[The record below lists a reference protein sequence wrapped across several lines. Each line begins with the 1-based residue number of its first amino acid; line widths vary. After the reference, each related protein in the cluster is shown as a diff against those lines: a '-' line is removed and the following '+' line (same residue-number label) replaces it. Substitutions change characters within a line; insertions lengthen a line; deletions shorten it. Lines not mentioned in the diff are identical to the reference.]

1 MKNPWISGIVI
12 LLSLILSVR
21 AIATI
26 IDLRARKYTVTERKN
41 SVESVKKDNATL
53 KKELDAIHS
62 DEYVEK
68 IARDK
73 LGMVKEGEAII
84 LLPDEAKGGEKKS
97 QSRIETNWQRWW
109 ELFF

>member
-1 MKNPWISGIVI
+1 MKNSWIRSIVI

-21 AIATI
+21 AIITI

-41 SVESVKKDNATL
+41 AVEQVKKENAML
-53 KKELDAIHS
+53 QKELDAIHS

-73 LGMVKEGEAII
+73 LGMVKDDESIV
-84 LLPDEAKGGEKKS
+84 LLPDEVKGGMRKEEK
-97 QSRIETNWQRWW
+97 QARTNWQRWW
-109 ELFF
+109 GLFF